1 MQQRYIENVL
11 LKVPF
16 NKIKTYLLLLFLA
29 ISFTNCTPKPTIQ
42 QEIINTDI
50 INFWDAYDKV
60 STTKDTIL
68 QLKYINEFFINKAS
82 KGQKG
87 MIKARNYEPK

>member
-1 MQQRYIENVL
+1 M
-11 LKVPF
+11 
-16 NKIKTYLLLLFLA
+16 KTYLLLLFLA

-68 QLKYINEFFINKAS
+68 QRKYINEFFINKVS

-87 MIKARNYEPK
+87 MMKARNYKPKE